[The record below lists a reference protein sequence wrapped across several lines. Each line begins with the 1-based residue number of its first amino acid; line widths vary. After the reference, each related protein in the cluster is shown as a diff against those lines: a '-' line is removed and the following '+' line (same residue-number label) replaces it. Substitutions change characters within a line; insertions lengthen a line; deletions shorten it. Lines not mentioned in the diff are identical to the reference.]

1 MASSNQNFQLTSLD
15 PNTMK
20 ASLIAFLQGQAQFQD
35 YNYSGPNINVLLD
48 ILSRNTYLN
57 AFYNN
62 MAFSEMF
69 LDSAQ
74 LRDSVVSKAKELNY
88 LPSSVTSS
96 STSINLTIQT
106 NGITTFEIP
115 FPTAF
120 NGLNSNGSFTFTTDQ
135 NYFQTSSNGTYTFSN
150 VNIYEGTYINEVFV
164 VDYSVN
170 NQIFTLSNPTIDI
183 TSLSILVSEDAGSV
197 NNYFNQSTNIFSLNG
212 NSQVYF
218 LQATKN
224 NQYEFQFGDG
234 ILGYQPQNGATIL
247 ANYRVS
253 FGSDADQ
260 ISSFTLNDNLGSY
273 NNGSILSVTI
283 TASANSTG
291 GANAESI
298 DSIKFNA
305 PRAYQTQDRAVTS
318 NDYADLILKNFPQ
331 VGDVNV
337 YGGGITSNGVNFGT
351 VYIASVSQAG
361 NPLTMTTKNSILSF
375 INDKNIIAVNTQI
388 VDANTLFL
396 NVTTNVN
403 IDFTTTNT
411 SASTFQGLVTNTII
425 NFSNTNIESFATP
438 FRYSKLTDAID
449 GISDSVV
456 SNDTSVQMKR
466 LIPITF
472 NTNTLISFTF
482 NNPIL
487 NLTSSQFIVN
497 GVTSYITDSGGTSG
511 QLFLVSLTPNNS
523 ISTKTSIGTINY
535 NTGAVSI
542 PNLVISNYN
551 NNVTGFYFT
560 ANPTNKDIFAIGN
573 DIIEIDSV
581 QGLTVNIL
589 SA

>member
-197 NNYFNQSTNIFSLNG
+197 NNY
-212 NSQVYF
+212 
-218 LQATKN
+218 
-224 NQYEFQFGDG
+224 
-234 ILGYQPQNGATIL
+234 
-247 ANYRVS
+247 
-253 FGSDADQ
+253 
-260 ISSFTLNDNLGSY
+260 
-273 NNGSILSVTI
+273 
-283 TASANSTG
+283 
-291 GANAESI
+291 
-298 DSIKFNA
+298 
-305 PRAYQTQDRAVTS
+305 
-318 NDYADLILKNFPQ
+318 
-331 VGDVNV
+331 
-337 YGGGITSNGVNFGT
+337 
-351 VYIASVSQAG
+351 
-361 NPLTMTTKNSILSF
+361 
-375 INDKNIIAVNTQI
+375 
-388 VDANTLFL
+388 
-396 NVTTNVN
+396 
-403 IDFTTTNT
+403 
-411 SASTFQGLVTNTII
+411 
-425 NFSNTNIESFATP
+425 
-438 FRYSKLTDAID
+438 
-449 GISDSVV
+449 
-456 SNDTSVQMKR
+456 
-466 LIPITF
+466 
-472 NTNTLISFTF
+472 
-482 NNPIL
+482 
-487 NLTSSQFIVN
+487 
-497 GVTSYITDSGGTSG
+497 
-511 QLFLVSLTPNNS
+511 
-523 ISTKTSIGTINY
+523 
-535 NTGAVSI
+535 
-542 PNLVISNYN
+542 
-551 NNVTGFYFT
+551 
-560 ANPTNKDIFAIGN
+560 
-573 DIIEIDSV
+573 
-581 QGLTVNIL
+581 
-589 SA
+589 